1 MDIDEEKI
9 KEDFGSVENFI
20 LWTKNEPNTQGKIYS
35 KVGRKFPMDVEDYIH
50 SNGQHIQTFK
60 GHRFDTLKWVG
71 EGGLEN
77 NQTQIN
83 YEKSSDL
90 PERMESVGIV
100 GFE

>member
-1 MDIDEEKI
+1 MMRKKI
-9 KEDFGSVENFI
+9 RGFWFIENFI
-20 LWTKNEPNTQGKIYS
+20 LWTKNNQTPKKRNLLKL
-35 KVGRKFPMDVEDYIH
+35 GRVSMDVEDYIH

-83 YEKSSDL
+83 YEKSLRFTRKDG
-90 PERMESVGIV
+90 RSVKDVIV